1 MQTQQVNLTPGG
13 PTCSRLVAGVM
24 TWGMWGHQLSTKAM
38 RTLIEGCAELGIT
51 TFDHAD
57 IYGHYTTEAEF
68 GKALDGSSQLRDE
81 IQLITKCGIRLV
93 CPERPENTLKSYDT
107 SRDYIITAAER
118 SLRNLRTDYL
128 DLLLIHRPDP
138 LLQADEVAEAIAQ
151 LKQQGKVRAF
161 GVSNFTPSQF
171 DYLNAVTPL
180 VTNQV
185 EISLLHSEP
194 LFDGTLDQCLKYRL
208 RPMAWSPLG
217 GIFKRQDEVAQRVR
231 AKLNELAPHYG
242 QPGADVL
249 LLAWLLQHPVGILP
263 VLGTARLER
272 LDKARQAQ
280 ALNLRREDWFALLEV
295 ARGRAVD

>member
-1 MQTQQVNLTPGG
+1 
-13 PTCSRLVAGVM
+13 M
-24 TWGMWGHQLSTKAM
+24 TWGAWGHQLPTKAM
-38 RTLIEGCAELGIT
+38 RTLIEGCAEQGIT

-81 IQLITKCGIRLV
+81 IQLVSKCGIRLV
-93 CPERPENTLKSYDT
+93 CTERPENHLKSYDT
-107 SRDYIITAAER
+107 RRAYIIESAER

-171 DYLNAVTPL
+171 DYLNSVTPL
-180 VTNQV
+180 LTNQV
-185 EISLLHSEP
+185 EISLLHSAP
-194 LFDGTLDQCLKYRL
+194 LFDGTLDQCLQHRL

-217 GIFKRQDEVAQRVR
+217 GFFSREDKPALQVR
-231 AKLNELAPHYG
+231 AKLDELAPRYG
-242 QPGADVL
+242 QPGHDVL
-249 LLAWLLQHPVGILP
+249 LLAWLLQHPAGILP
-263 VLGTARLER
+263 VLGSARLDR
-272 LDKARQAQ
+272 LAKARQA
-280 ALNLRREDWFALLEV
+280 LGLELDREDWFALLEA
-295 ARGRAVD
+295 ARGHEVA